1 MFFQRLMRWQRSR
14 VKRLTVQGLYKDF
27 ARTCVWFL
35 AVVAL
40 HTFAMQKFE
49 GMSLIDALWL
59 TFTTMTTVG
68 YGDMSAA
75 SDFGRVATVV
85 LAYFIGIGL
94 MAKLLGDFVS
104 LRVEVRSAFIRGVRH
119 RKWEDHLVILGTVK
133 TDDVAYLKKLIDEIC
148 NDPSFADKPRVLVS
162 HAYPDG
168 LDEGLRARGL
178 ELVSK
183 DPTTL
188 EALRIARVDEA
199 HAVLVLAPDAFEPAS
214 DGQVDLI
221 LKKLQEINLK
231 DHVIAEAVAE
241 DNRSV
246 LRKQGERINQPVSIV
261 RPLRVIPEVTAAAII
276 TPGIEVLID
285 EMADQKGAHVIRANV
300 NCTMVWEDIRSRLRA
315 AGIGNPIAY
324 VDATKTHMG
333 AEWIER
339 AVLEAATV
347 SAKAIFIL
355 AGEGVNVTDAEVAQV
370 LGGNVSAAVTA
381 VVDAEAPVV
390 ILGRP
395 AYNGDGF
402 LTRLAG
408 ELNDNPTFTKRPKV
422 LISDSYPD
430 GLPKAMTDAGI
441 TLVDGN
447 PTDRQVLTA
456 AGVQNAHTILVTARN
471 AFDKSSDG
479 RTVLIMDILTDL
491 GTTAQVVVEAVDDDN
506 RSILRKQGEAMM
518 AVGMRSLGIIR
529 PVRNQSELAAAAII
543 SPGFEV
549 IYEDLVTRKGCSIVR
564 VGVAVSGKTG
574 PEIRKAVEEA
584 SGGTII
590 AAVDADK
597 AYYGGEWIIQDIETD
612 DVLNVKA
619 LFVMFPPNTANIAGK
634 VARLQHGL

>member
-1 MFFQRLMRWQRSR
+1 
-14 VKRLTVQGLYKDF
+14 
-27 ARTCVWFL
+27 
-35 AVVAL
+35 
-40 HTFAMQKFE
+40 
-49 GMSLIDALWL
+49 
-59 TFTTMTTVG
+59 
-68 YGDMSAA
+68 
-75 SDFGRVATVV
+75 
-85 LAYFIGIGL
+85 
-94 MAKLLGDFVS
+94 
-104 LRVEVRSAFIRGVRH
+104 
-119 RKWEDHLVILGTVK
+119 
-133 TDDVAYLKKLIDEIC
+133 
-148 NDPSFADKPRVLVS
+148 VLV
-162 HAYPDG
+162 
-168 LDEGLRARGL
+168 
-178 ELVSK
+178 
-183 DPTTL
+183 
-188 EALRIARVDEA
+188 
-199 HAVLVLAPDAFEPAS
+199 
-214 DGQVDLI
+214 
-221 LKKLQEINLK
+221 
-231 DHVIAEAVAE
+231 
-241 DNRSV
+241 
-246 LRKQGERINQPVSIV
+246 
-261 RPLRVIPEVTAAAII
+261 
-276 TPGIEVLID
+276 
-285 EMADQKGAHVIRANV
+285 
-300 NCTMVWEDIRSRLRA
+300 
-315 AGIGNPIAY
+315 
-324 VDATKTHMG
+324 
-333 AEWIER
+333 
-339 AVLEAATV
+339 
-347 SAKAIFIL
+347 
-355 AGEGVNVTDAEVAQV
+355 
-370 LGGNVSAAVTA
+370 
-381 VVDAEAPVV
+381 
-390 ILGRP
+390 
-395 AYNGDGF
+395 
-402 LTRLAG
+402 
-408 ELNDNPTFTKRPKV
+408 
-422 LISDSYPD
+422 SDSYPD

-597 AYYGGEWIIQDIETD
+597 AYYGGDWIIQDIETD